1 GLEFRRVLFRSQAQL
16 ENEREA
22 LQKMQEKLS
31 IGNEKIARLTS
42 RKEMLEEMKD
52 SYQGFYFGAKEILR
66 AKDRGDIQNVLGA
79 VIDLIQVPNC
89 YMTAME
95 TVLGAQAQ
103 YIVQEND
110 QAARNGIK

>member
-1 GLEFRRVLFRSQAQL
+1 
-16 ENEREA
+16 
-22 LQKMQEKLS
+22 MQEKLS
-31 IGNEKIARLTS
+31 MGNEKIARLTS

-79 VIDLIQVPNC
+79 VIDLIQVPNR

-103 YIVQEND
+103 YIVVEDD
-110 QAARNGIK
+110 QAARNGIKWLKQENKEIGRAHV